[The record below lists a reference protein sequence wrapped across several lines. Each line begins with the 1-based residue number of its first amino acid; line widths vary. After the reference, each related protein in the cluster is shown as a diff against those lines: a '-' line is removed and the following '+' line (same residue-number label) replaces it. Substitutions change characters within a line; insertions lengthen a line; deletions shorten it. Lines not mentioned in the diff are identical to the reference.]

1 MDDDT
6 QPVATTYDLEA
17 ADRLK
22 KVQDWYETDFRGVAV
37 WRKEAVEAYKFRDGD
52 QWTDEDRQ
60 KLQDELRPC
69 ITMNETA
76 AVIDAVAGLEINNRE
91 EITLKPRE
99 EKDSAG
105 AEAGTMLVEHIRD
118 YCDAEDEESEA
129 FRDLVTGG
137 VACVETYVDPETM
150 KAAQRRVDPFEMIWP
165 RTRMG
170 RSLQDSPRLMRVREI
185 DREEAERMFPGADP
199 AALDATWVNE
209 ADGNEDHQEKPGR
222 AYDGNGGIPDGGL
235 SETVRIVECQW
246 VDEVDEQF
254 LTVTDMASGQS
265 QEMTPE
271 QAQQLAQTNPMAA
284 QALVVE
290 PGSRK
295 KRVVMQGFYG
305 AEELEAGPLPIQGVG
320 FTWKMMTGKY
330 DRDKGVYYGMVRAMK
345 DPQQW
350 SNKWLSQALHI
361 LNTSAKNTLFIEEN
375 VFENERQAEAD
386 LSKPGA
392 VVKLASGGMGKFQWK
407 ESQGFPQQFFQL
419 IEYASSMVRRT
430 SGVNPE
436 LMGMADSAQA
446 GILEYQRKQAAIT
459 TLAPFF
465 NALRKAR
472 KDIGRTLLKFAV
484 EYMLPSGEAARIIGQ
499 ERAAALQAM
508 MAPGWDTYDVVVDE
522 SPSSPSVKDRS
533 WAAVQQALP
542 ILMPMVQAGQL
553 PPVVMAAMIETMP
566 LPSGLIDK
574 VTQALT
580 APPDPQMQA
589 QQQEQAEIAKQGA
602 VAKVERDRAA
612 ATKDY
617 AQAGKLEMET
627 QLAPL
632 EAAADVAA
640 TADNAMA
647 RDAGMQMDTGG
658 YGPPMP
664 LQSMPPVQIM
674 PPQPPPPPPQPQ
686 GNPQLEQAMVA
697 MAQGIGVMS
706 RDIRSL
712 IAAQAAP
719 KRVVRDEFGQVVGV
733 ETVQ

>member
-22 KVQDWYETDFRGVAV
+22 KVQDWYETDIRGVTV

-165 RTRMG
+165 RARLG

-209 ADGNEDHQEKPGR
+209 ADGSENHQEKPGR
-222 AYDGNGGIPDGGL
+222 AYDGDGGLPDGGL

-246 VDEVDEQF
+246 VDEIDEHF
-254 LTVTDMASGQS
+254 LTVTDPQSGQS
-265 QEMTPE
+265 QEMSPE
-271 QAQQLAQTNPMAA
+271 QAQELAQANPMAA

-350 SNKWLSQALHI
+350 SNKFFSQMLHI
-361 LNTSAKNTLFIEEN
+361 WNTSAKNPLLYEDGAFIDERGLEE
-375 VFENERQAEAD
+375 RITQ
-386 LSKPGA
+386 PGA
-392 VVKLASGGMGKFQWK
+392 TIKMEAGAIAGGKFMFK
-407 ESQGFPQQFFQL
+407 ENSRLPTEVMGL
-419 IEYASSMVRRT
+419 VEYASSMVRRT

-617 AQAGKLEMET
+617 AQAEKLGMET
-627 QLAPL
+627 QLEPMK
-632 EAAADVAA
+632 AAADVAA
-640 TADNAMA
+640 KADNAEARDVGRMMDREDRAVDRGVADMA
-647 RDAGMQMDTGG
+647 RQQDRADRAAEREARMQEKFAVR
-658 YGPPMP
+658 
-664 LQSMPPVQIM
+664 PV
-674 PPQPPPPPPQPQ
+674 
-686 GNPQLEQAMVA
+686 
-697 MAQGIGVMS
+697 
-706 RDIRSL
+706 
-712 IAAQAAP
+712 
-719 KRVVRDEFGQVVGV
+719 
-733 ETVQ
+733 